1 MFTKKSN
8 IVIIGAGKISYSLV
22 SALTNSN
29 YHVSNVVSKRIV
41 SAKALAKKFNAPNY
55 SNNLKDIATK
65 SEIFF
70 LSVPDGQIE
79 VVAKEISKQ
88 KLDFKNSL
96 FVHLSGSLNTKVLS
110 CLKQKKASVASFHI
124 MQTFPQKKVFKING
138 SFAAIESNNIRVEKF
153 LFKLAKDFELKP
165 FEISTEEK
173 IGYHLAG
180 VFASNFLSINLFNAS
195 QLYKNK
201 NFFDVF
207 HPIIY
212 STLQNIEKI
221 GSAEALSGPIDRGDV
236 KTIKNHLTFIKKKI
250 KNNKADSLYYSY
262 VLQSLVGLNLVKAKY
277 GKLSKSHLEV
287 KKYLLAELRK
297 INK

>member
-8 IVIIGAGKISYSLV
+8 ITIIGAGKIAYSLV
-22 SALTNSN
+22 SALTDSN
-29 YHVSNVVSKRIV
+29 YNVNNVVSKRIV
-41 SAKALAKKFNAPNY
+41 SAKALAKKFNIPNY
-55 SNNLKDIATK
+55 SNSLKDITIK

-79 VVAKEISKQ
+79 IVAKQISKQ
-88 KLDFKNSL
+88 NLDFKNSL

-138 SFAAIESNNIRVEKF
+138 SFAAVESNNIKIEKF
-153 LFKLAKDFELKP
+153 LFKLAKDLKLKP
-165 FEISTEEK
+165 LKISTEEK

-212 STLQNIEKI
+212 STLQNIEKT
-221 GSAEALSGPIDRGDV
+221 GSAKALSGPIDRGDI
-236 KTIKNHLTFIKKKI
+236 KTIKNHLGFIRKKN
-250 KNNKADSLYYSY
+250 KNNKADFIYYSY
-262 VLQSLVGLNLVKAKY
+262 ILQSLTGLNLVKTKY
-277 GKLSKSHLEV
+277 GKLSKNHLEV
-287 KKYLLAELRK
+287 KRFLLGELRK
-297 INK
+297 IHK